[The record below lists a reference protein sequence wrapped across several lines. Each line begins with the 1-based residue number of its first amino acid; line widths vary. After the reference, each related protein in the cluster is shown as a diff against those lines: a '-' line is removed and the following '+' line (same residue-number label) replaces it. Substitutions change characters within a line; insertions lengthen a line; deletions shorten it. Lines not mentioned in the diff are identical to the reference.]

1 MLTGLIVLCQTVQ
14 DDAVELVLRHPHL
27 ASTPQQHS
35 HLTALVQD
43 LPGLINVELN
53 QLQSILIQR
62 PSLARYES
70 PQALAAKV
78 KALMPVFP
86 GGPTLTV
93 DCKCFC

>member
-1 MLTGLIVLCQTVQ
+1 VQ
-14 DDAVELVLRHPHL
+14 DDAVALVLRHPHL

-43 LPGLINVELN
+43 LPGLIGVDLC
-53 QLQSILIQR
+53 QLQSTIIQR

-86 GGPTLTV
+86 GGLTV
-93 DCKCFC
+93 H